1 MRRHCHPVTITRIH
15 TEFKPEFNRDKKK
28 SLYILLNAFTSKN
41 VTEYGKELYLWK
53 NAISLCK

>member
-15 TEFKPEFNRDKKK
+15 TEFNRDKKK

-41 VTEYGKELYLWK
+41 VTEYDKELYLWK